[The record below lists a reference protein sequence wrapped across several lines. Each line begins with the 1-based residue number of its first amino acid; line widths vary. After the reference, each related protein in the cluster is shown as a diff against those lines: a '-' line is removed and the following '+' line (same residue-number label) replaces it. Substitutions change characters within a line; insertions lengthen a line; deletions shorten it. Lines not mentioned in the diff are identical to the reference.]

1 MEDIFSKRK
10 TLRTI
15 KADTSDYFI
24 PLFHT
29 LAVFLSTKETIIT
42 KRFLEHIMKNLIA
55 LTLLLG
61 GSTLLCAQKPAKTPA
76 TYKPVKSEMYRK
88 GWIDF
93 NKNGVKD
100 VYEDP
105 SAPLEARIENLLQ
118 QMTLDEKT
126 CQMVTLYGYK
136 RVLKDDLPTPEWKEL
151 LWKDGIG
158 AIDEHLNGFQQWGLP
173 PSDNAYVWPAS
184 RHAWALNEVQR
195 FFVEDTRL
203 GIPVDFTNEGIRGV
217 ESYRATNFPTQL
229 GLGHTWNRELIRQVG
244 LITGREARMLGYTNV
259 YAPILDVGR
268 DQRWGRYEEVY
279 GESPYLVAELGIEM
293 VRGLQHNHQ
302 VAATG
307 KHFAAYSNNKGA
319 REGMA
324 RVDPQMSPREVENI
338 HIYPF
343 KRVIRE
349 AGMLGVMSS
358 YNDYDG
364 IPVQGSY
371 YWLTTRLRGEM
382 GFRGYVVSDS
392 DAVEYLYTKHGTAK
406 DMKEAVRQSVEA
418 GLNVRCTFRS
428 PDPFV
433 LPLRELVKEGGLSEE
448 VINDRVRDILRV
460 KFLIGLFD
468 APYQTDLAGA
478 DREVEKEENE
488 AIALQASH
496 ESVVLLKNADELLP
510 LDINST
516 KKIAVCG
523 PNANEE
529 GYALIHYGPLA
540 VEVTTVLEGIQE
552 KTKSKAEVLYTK
564 GCDLVDAHWPESEII
579 DYPLTD
585 DEQAE
590 IDKAVENA
598 RQADVAVVVLGG
610 GQRTCGENKSRTSLD
625 LPGRQLQLLQAIQA
639 TGKPVVLIL
648 INGRP
653 LSINW
658 ADKFVPAILEAWYP
672 GSKGGTALADILFG
686 DYNPGGKLTV
696 TFPKTVGQ
704 IPFNFPCK
712 PSSQIDGGKNPG
724 PTGNMSRINGA
735 LYPFGYG
742 LSYTTFEY
750 SDLDITP
757 RVITPNESATVRLK
771 VTNTGKRAGD
781 EVVQLYIRDV
791 LSSITTYEKNL
802 AGFQRIHL
810 EPGEAQELSFTIDR
824 KHLELLDADMKWV
837 VEPGDFVLM
846 AGASSEDIRLNGTLT
861 VEDYQ
866 TRAKAIEAQKPAKR
880 VSASTN
886 PEDAENVLDEKI
898 NTAWQGN
905 KGDYITFALKNGTQV
920 DKVTIAFTRDN
931 NLPATFEIQLS
942 GGGGQFLTV
951 YSGTVSEYGKL
962 ISYPFK
968 GTTAS
973 DLRIV
978 LNDDRVSIAEVK
990 F

>member
-1 MEDIFSKRK
+1 
-10 TLRTI
+10 
-15 KADTSDYFI
+15 
-24 PLFHT
+24 
-29 LAVFLSTKETIIT
+29 
-42 KRFLEHIMKNLIA
+42 MKKLIVA
-55 LTLLLG
+55 TLLLG
-61 GSTLLCAQKPAKTPA
+61 SGTLLSAQKTAKIPAY
-76 TYKPVKSEMYRK
+76 YKPAKSEMYHK

-93 NKNGVKD
+93 NKNGIKD
-100 VYEDP
+100 IYEDP
-105 SAPLEARIENLLQ
+105 AATLDARIENLLQ
-118 QMTLDEKT
+118 QMTLEERT

-136 RVLKDDLPTPEWKEL
+136 RVLKDALPTPEWKQM

-173 PSDNAYVWPAS
+173 PSDNENVWPAS
-184 RHAWALNEVQR
+184 RHAWALNEIQR

-217 ESYRATNFPTQL
+217 ESYKATNFPTQL

-302 VAATG
+302 VAATA

-324 RVDPQMSPREVENI
+324 RVDPQMPPREVENI

-349 AGMLGVMSS
+349 AGLLGVMSS

-364 IPVQGSY
+364 IPIQGSY
-371 YWLTTRLRGEM
+371 YWLTTRLRKEM

-392 DAVEYLYTKHGTAK
+392 DAVEYLYTKHNTAK

-428 PDPFV
+428 PDSFV

-478 DREVEKEENE
+478 DNEVEKAANE
-488 AIALQASH
+488 AVALQASR
-496 ESVVLLKNADELLP
+496 ESVVLLKNADNTLP
-510 LDINST
+510 LNIDKI

-523 PNANEE
+523 PNADEE
-529 GYALIHYGPLA
+529 GYALTHYGPLA
-540 VEVTTVLEGIQE
+540 VEVTTVLEGIRE
-552 KTKSKAEVLYTK
+552 KVQGKAEVLYTK

-579 DYPLTD
+579 EYPLTP

-590 IDKAVENA
+590 IDRAAANA

-625 LPGRQLQLLQAIQA
+625 LPGHQLKLLQAVQA
-639 TGKPVVLIL
+639 TGKPVVLVL

-653 LSINW
+653 LSVNW

-672 GSKGGTALADILFG
+672 GSKGGTAVADILFG

-712 PSSQIDGGKNPG
+712 PASQIDGGKNPG
-724 PTGNMSRINGA
+724 ADGNMSRINGA

-750 SDLDITP
+750 SDLEISP
-757 RVITPNESATVRLK
+757 KVITPDQKATVRLK

-781 EVVQLYIRDV
+781 EVVQLYTRDI

-802 AGFQRIHL
+802 AGFERIRL
-810 EPGEAQELSFTIDR
+810 KPGETKEVTFTLDR
-824 KHLELLDADMKWV
+824 KHLELLNADMKWI
-837 VEPGDFVLM
+837 VEPGEFAIM
-846 AGASSEDIRLNGTLT
+846 AGASSEDIRLNGILT
-861 VEDYQ
+861 VEDY
-866 TRAKAIEAQKPAKR
+866 RSRLHALESQKP
-880 VSASTN
+880 VSPVTVSTDMEN
-886 PEDAENVLDEKI
+886 APNVLDGKI
-898 NTAWQGN
+898 STVWQGN
-905 KGDYITFALKNGTQV
+905 KGDYITFALKNGAKV
-920 DKVTIAFTRDN
+920 DEVSIAFKRDN
-931 NLPATFEIQLS
+931 KLPAEFEIQLS

-951 YSGTVSEYGKL
+951 YSGTVSQYEQL
-962 ISYPFK
+962 IPYSFK

-978 LNDDRVSIAEVK
+978 LNDDRIGIAEVVLK
-990 F
+990 E

>member
-1 MEDIFSKRK
+1 
-10 TLRTI
+10 
-15 KADTSDYFI
+15 
-24 PLFHT
+24 
-29 LAVFLSTKETIIT
+29 
-42 KRFLEHIMKNLIA
+42 MKNLIA

-428 PDPFV
+428 PDSFV

-529 GYALIHYGPLA
+529 GYALTHYGPLA

-590 IDKAVENA
+590 IDKAVENV

>member
-1 MEDIFSKRK
+1 
-10 TLRTI
+10 
-15 KADTSDYFI
+15 
-24 PLFHT
+24 
-29 LAVFLSTKETIIT
+29 
-42 KRFLEHIMKNLIA
+42 
-55 LTLLLG
+55 
-61 GSTLLCAQKPAKTPA
+61 
-76 TYKPVKSEMYRK
+76 
-88 GWIDF
+88 
-93 NKNGVKD
+93 
-100 VYEDP
+100 
-105 SAPLEARIENLLQ
+105 
-118 QMTLDEKT
+118 
-126 CQMVTLYGYK
+126 
-136 RVLKDDLPTPEWKEL
+136 
-151 LWKDGIG
+151 
-158 AIDEHLNGFQQWGLP
+158 
-173 PSDNAYVWPAS
+173 
-184 RHAWALNEVQR
+184 
-195 FFVEDTRL
+195 
-203 GIPVDFTNEGIRGV
+203 
-217 ESYRATNFPTQL
+217 
-229 GLGHTWNRELIRQVG
+229 
-244 LITGREARMLGYTNV
+244 MLGYTNV

-428 PDPFV
+428 PDSFV

-529 GYALIHYGPLA
+529 GYALTHYGPLA

-552 KTKSKAEVLYTK
+552 KTKGKAEVLYTK

-598 RQADVAVVVLGG
+598 RQADVAIVVLGG

-905 KGDYITFALKNGTQV
+905 KGDYITFALKNGAKV
-920 DKVTIAFTRDN
+920 DKVAIAFTRDN

>member
-1 MEDIFSKRK
+1 
-10 TLRTI
+10 
-15 KADTSDYFI
+15 
-24 PLFHT
+24 
-29 LAVFLSTKETIIT
+29 
-42 KRFLEHIMKNLIA
+42 MKKLIVA
-55 LTLLLG
+55 TLLLG
-61 GSTLLCAQKPAKTPA
+61 SGTLLSAQKTAKIPAY
-76 TYKPVKSEMYRK
+76 YKPAKSEMYHK

-93 NKNGVKD
+93 NKNGIKD
-100 VYEDP
+100 IYEDP
-105 SAPLEARIENLLQ
+105 AATLDARIENLLQ
-118 QMTLDEKT
+118 QMTLEEKT

-136 RVLKDDLPTPEWKEL
+136 RVLKDALPTPEWKQM

-158 AIDEHLNGFQQWGLP
+158 AIDEHLNGFQQWGLL
-173 PSDNAYVWPAS
+173 PSDNENVWPAS
-184 RHAWALNEVQR
+184 RHAWALNEIQR

-217 ESYRATNFPTQL
+217 ESYKATNFPTQL

-302 VAATG
+302 VAATA

-324 RVDPQMSPREVENI
+324 RVDPQMPPREVENI

-349 AGMLGVMSS
+349 AGLLGVMSS

-364 IPVQGSY
+364 IPIQGSY
-371 YWLTTRLRGEM
+371 YWLTTRLRKEM

-392 DAVEYLYTKHGTAK
+392 DAVEYLYTKHNTAK

-428 PDPFV
+428 PDSFV

-478 DREVEKEENE
+478 DDEVEKEANE
-488 AIALQASH
+488 AVALQASR
-496 ESVVLLKNADELLP
+496 ESIVLLKNTDNTLP
-510 LDINST
+510 LNIDKI

-523 PNANEE
+523 PNADEE
-529 GYALIHYGPLA
+529 GYALTHYGPLA
-540 VEVTTVLEGIQE
+540 VEVTTVLEGIRE
-552 KTKSKAEVLYTK
+552 KAQGKAEVLYTK
-564 GCDLVDAHWPESEII
+564 GCNLVDAHWPESEIME
-579 DYPLTD
+579 YPLTP
-585 DEQAE
+585 DEQTE
-590 IDKAVENA
+590 IDRAAANA

-610 GQRTCGENKSRTSLD
+610 GQRTCGENKSRTSLE
-625 LPGRQLQLLQAIQA
+625 LPGHQLKLLQAVQA
-639 TGKPVVLIL
+639 TGKPVILIL

-653 LSINW
+653 LSVNW

-672 GSKGGTALADILFG
+672 GSKGGTAVADILFG

-704 IPFNFPCK
+704 IPFNFPYK
-712 PSSQIDGGKNPG
+712 PASQIDGGKNPG
-724 PTGNMSRINGA
+724 PDGNMSRINGA

-750 SDLDITP
+750 SDLEITP
-757 RVITPNESATVRLK
+757 KVITPNQKATVRLK

-781 EVVQLYIRDV
+781 EVVQLYTRDI
-791 LSSITTYEKNL
+791 LSSVTTYEKNL
-802 AGFQRIHL
+802 AGFERIHL
-810 EPGEAQELSFTIDR
+810 KPGESKEIVFTLDR
-824 KHLELLDADMKWV
+824 KHLELLNADMKWT
-837 VEPGDFVLM
+837 VEPGEFAIM
-846 AGASSEDIRLNGTLT
+846 AGASSEDIRLNGILT

-866 TRAKAIEAQKPAKR
+866 ARLQALESQNP
-880 VSASTN
+880 VSPVTASTDMEN
-886 PEDAENVLDEKI
+886 APNVLDKQK
-898 NTAWQGN
+898 NTVWQGN
-905 KGDYITFALKNGTQV
+905 KGDYITFALKNGSKINEV
-920 DKVTIAFTRDN
+920 AIAFKRDN
-931 NLPATFEIQLS
+931 GLPAEFEIQLS

-951 YSGTVSEYGKL
+951 YSGTVSQYGEL

-973 DLRIV
+973 DLRIL
-978 LNDDRVSIAEVK
+978 LNDDRVGIAEVVLK
-990 F
+990 E

>member
-1 MEDIFSKRK
+1 
-10 TLRTI
+10 
-15 KADTSDYFI
+15 
-24 PLFHT
+24 
-29 LAVFLSTKETIIT
+29 
-42 KRFLEHIMKNLIA
+42 MKNLIA

-428 PDPFV
+428 PDSFV

-529 GYALIHYGPLA
+529 GYALTHYGPLA

-552 KTKSKAEVLYTK
+552 KTKGKAEVLYTK

-861 VEDYQ
+861 VEAYQ

>member
-1 MEDIFSKRK
+1 
-10 TLRTI
+10 
-15 KADTSDYFI
+15 
-24 PLFHT
+24 
-29 LAVFLSTKETIIT
+29 
-42 KRFLEHIMKNLIA
+42 MKKLIVA
-55 LTLLLG
+55 TLLLG
-61 GSTLLCAQKPAKTPA
+61 SGTLLSAQKTAKIPAY
-76 TYKPVKSEMYRK
+76 YKPAKSEMYHK

-93 NKNGVKD
+93 NKNGIKD
-100 VYEDP
+100 IYEDP
-105 SAPLEARIENLLQ
+105 AATLDARIENLLQ
-118 QMTLDEKT
+118 QMTLEEKT

-136 RVLKDDLPTPEWKEL
+136 RVLKDALPTPEWKQM

-173 PSDNAYVWPAS
+173 PSDNENVWPAS
-184 RHAWALNEVQR
+184 RHAWALNEIQR

-217 ESYRATNFPTQL
+217 ESYKATNFPTQL

-302 VAATG
+302 VAATA

-324 RVDPQMSPREVENI
+324 RVDPQMPPREVENI

-349 AGMLGVMSS
+349 AGLLGVMSS

-364 IPVQGSY
+364 IPIQGSY
-371 YWLTTRLRGEM
+371 YWLTTRLRKEM

-392 DAVEYLYTKHGTAK
+392 DAVEYLYTKHNTAK

-428 PDPFV
+428 PDSFV

-478 DREVEKEENE
+478 DDEVEKEANE
-488 AIALQASH
+488 AVALQASR
-496 ESVVLLKNADELLP
+496 ESIVLLKNTDNTLP
-510 LDINST
+510 LNIDKI

-523 PNANEE
+523 PNADEE
-529 GYALIHYGPLA
+529 GYALTHYGPLA
-540 VEVTTVLEGIQE
+540 VEVTTVLEGIRE
-552 KTKSKAEVLYTK
+552 KAQGKAEVLYTK
-564 GCDLVDAHWPESEII
+564 GCDLVDAHWPESEIME
-579 DYPLTD
+579 YPLTP

-590 IDKAVENA
+590 IDRAVANA

-610 GQRTCGENKSRTSLD
+610 GQRTCGENKSRTSLE
-625 LPGRQLQLLQAIQA
+625 LPGHQLKLLQAVQA
-639 TGKPVVLIL
+639 TGKPVILIL

-653 LSINW
+653 LSVNW

-672 GSKGGTALADILFG
+672 GSKGGTAVADILFG

-704 IPFNFPCK
+704 IPFNFPYK
-712 PSSQIDGGKNPG
+712 PASQIDGGKNPG
-724 PTGNMSRINGA
+724 PDGNMSRINGA

-750 SDLDITP
+750 SDLEITP
-757 RVITPNESATVRLK
+757 KVITPNQKATIRLK

-781 EVVQLYIRDV
+781 EVVQLYTRDI
-791 LSSITTYEKNL
+791 LSSVTTYEKNL
-802 AGFQRIHL
+802 AGFERIHL
-810 EPGEAQELSFTIDR
+810 KPGESKEIVFTLDR
-824 KHLELLDADMKWV
+824 KHLELLNADMKWT
-837 VEPGDFVLM
+837 VEPGEFAIM
-846 AGASSEDIRLNGTLT
+846 AGASSEDIRLNGILT

-866 TRAKAIEAQKPAKR
+866 ARLQALESQNP
-880 VSASTN
+880 VSPVTASTDMEN
-886 PEDAENVLDEKI
+886 APNVLDKQK
-898 NTAWQGN
+898 NTVWQGN
-905 KGDYITFALKNGTQV
+905 KGDYITFALKNGSKINEV
-920 DKVTIAFTRDN
+920 AIAFKRDN
-931 NLPATFEIQLS
+931 GLPAEFEIQLS

-951 YSGTVSEYGKL
+951 YSGTVCQYGEL

-973 DLRIV
+973 DLRIL
-978 LNDDRVSIAEVK
+978 LNDDRVGIAEVVLK
-990 F
+990 E

>member
-1 MEDIFSKRK
+1 
-10 TLRTI
+10 
-15 KADTSDYFI
+15 
-24 PLFHT
+24 
-29 LAVFLSTKETIIT
+29 
-42 KRFLEHIMKNLIA
+42 MKKLIVA
-55 LTLLLG
+55 TLLLG
-61 GSTLLCAQKPAKTPA
+61 SGTLLSAQKTAKIPAY
-76 TYKPVKSEMYRK
+76 YKPAKSEMYHK

-93 NKNGVKD
+93 NKNGIKD
-100 VYEDP
+100 IYEDP
-105 SAPLEARIENLLQ
+105 AATLDARIENLLQ
-118 QMTLDEKT
+118 QMTLEEKT

-136 RVLKDDLPTPEWKEL
+136 RVLKDALPTPEWKQM

-173 PSDNAYVWPAS
+173 PSDNENVWPAS
-184 RHAWALNEVQR
+184 RHAWALNEIQR

-217 ESYRATNFPTQL
+217 ESYKATNFPTQL

-302 VAATG
+302 VAATA

-324 RVDPQMSPREVENI
+324 RVDPQMPPREVENI

-349 AGMLGVMSS
+349 AGLLGVMSS

-364 IPVQGSY
+364 IPIQGSY
-371 YWLTTRLRGEM
+371 YWLTTRLRKEM

-392 DAVEYLYTKHGTAK
+392 DAVEYLYTKHNTAK

-428 PDPFV
+428 PDSFV

-478 DREVEKEENE
+478 DDEVEKEANE
-488 AIALQASH
+488 AVALQASR
-496 ESVVLLKNADELLP
+496 ESVVLLKNTDNTLP
-510 LDINST
+510 LNIDKI

-523 PNANEE
+523 PNADEE
-529 GYALIHYGPLA
+529 GYALTHYGPLA
-540 VEVTTVLEGIQE
+540 VEVTTVLEGIRE
-552 KTKSKAEVLYTK
+552 KAQGKAEVLYTK
-564 GCDLVDAHWPESEII
+564 GCDLVDAHWPESEIME
-579 DYPLTD
+579 YPLTP
-585 DEQAE
+585 DEQTE
-590 IDKAVENA
+590 IDRAAANA

-610 GQRTCGENKSRTSLD
+610 GQRTCGENKSRTSLE
-625 LPGRQLQLLQAIQA
+625 LPGHQLKLLQAVQA
-639 TGKPVVLIL
+639 TGKPVILIL

-653 LSINW
+653 LSVNW

-672 GSKGGTALADILFG
+672 GSKGGTAVADILFG

-704 IPFNFPCK
+704 IPFNFPYK
-712 PSSQIDGGKNPG
+712 PASQIDGGKNPG
-724 PTGNMSRINGA
+724 PDGNMSRINGA

-750 SDLDITP
+750 SDLEITP
-757 RVITPNESATVRLK
+757 KVITPNQKATVRLK

-781 EVVQLYIRDV
+781 EVVQLYTRDI
-791 LSSITTYEKNL
+791 LSSVTTYEKNL
-802 AGFQRIHL
+802 AGFERIHL
-810 EPGEAQELSFTIDR
+810 KPGESKEIVFTLDR
-824 KHLELLDADMKWV
+824 KHLELLNADMKWT
-837 VEPGDFVLM
+837 VEPGEFAIM
-846 AGASSEDIRLNGTLT
+846 AGASSEDIRLNGILT

-866 TRAKAIEAQKPAKR
+866 ARLQALESQNP
-880 VSASTN
+880 VSPVTASTDMEN
-886 PEDAENVLDEKI
+886 APNVLDKQK
-898 NTAWQGN
+898 NTVWQGN
-905 KGDYITFALKNGTQV
+905 KGDYITFALKNGSKINEV
-920 DKVTIAFTRDN
+920 AIAFKRDN
-931 NLPATFEIQLS
+931 GLPAEFEIQLS

-951 YSGTVSEYGKL
+951 YSGTVSQYGEL

-973 DLRIV
+973 DLRIL
-978 LNDDRVSIAEVK
+978 LNDDRVGIAEVVLK
-990 F
+990 E

>member
-1 MEDIFSKRK
+1 
-10 TLRTI
+10 
-15 KADTSDYFI
+15 
-24 PLFHT
+24 
-29 LAVFLSTKETIIT
+29 
-42 KRFLEHIMKNLIA
+42 MKNLIA

-244 LITGREARMLGYTNV
+244 LITGREARMLGYTNI

-428 PDPFV
+428 PDSFV

-529 GYALIHYGPLA
+529 GYALTHYGPLA

-810 EPGEAQELSFTIDR
+810 EPGETQELSFTIDR

-898 NTAWQGN
+898 NTVWQGN
-905 KGDYITFALKNGTQV
+905 KGDYITFALKNGAKV
-920 DKVTIAFTRDN
+920 DKVAIAFTRDN

>member
-1 MEDIFSKRK
+1 
-10 TLRTI
+10 
-15 KADTSDYFI
+15 
-24 PLFHT
+24 
-29 LAVFLSTKETIIT
+29 
-42 KRFLEHIMKNLIA
+42 MKK
-55 LTLLLG
+55 LLLTG
-61 GSTLLCAQKPAKTPA
+61 LFLGSCAILPAQKTTKIPTV
-76 TYKPVKSEMYRK
+76 YKPVRTEMYKK

-100 VYEDP
+100 IYEDP
-105 SAPLEARIENLLQ
+105 TAPIEARIEDLLSR
-118 QMTLDEKT
+118 MTLEEKT

-136 RVLKDDLPTPEWKEL
+136 RVLKDDLPTPEWKSQ

-173 PSDNAYVWPAS
+173 PSDNEYVWPAS
-184 RHAWALNEVQR
+184 KHAWALNEVQR
-195 FFVEDTRL
+195 FFVEETRL
-203 GIPVDFTNEGIRGV
+203 GIPADFTNEGIRGV
-217 ESYRATNFPTQL
+217 ESYKATNFPTQL
-229 GLGHTWNRELIRQVG
+229 GLGHTWNRQLIHQVG

-279 GESPYLVAELGIEM
+279 GESPYLVAELGIKM
-293 VRGLQHNHQ
+293 VKGMQHNHQ

-307 KHFAAYSNNKGA
+307 KHFIAYSNNKGA

-324 RVDPQMSPREVENI
+324 RVDPQMSPREVEML
-338 HIYPF
+338 HVYPF

-349 AGMLGVMSS
+349 AGLLGVMSS

-364 IPVQGSY
+364 FPIQSSY

-392 DAVEYLYTKHGTAK
+392 DAVEYLYTKHRTAK

-428 PDPFV
+428 PDSYV

-460 KFLIGLFD
+460 KFLVGLFD
-468 APYQTDLAGA
+468 NPYQTDLKGA
-478 DREVEKEENE
+478 DEEVERKENE
-488 AIALQASH
+488 EVALQASR
-496 ESVVLLKNADELLP
+496 ESIVLLKNDKNVLP
-510 LDINST
+510 LDASSIR
-516 KKIAVCG
+516 KIAVCG
-523 PNANEE
+523 PNADERS
-529 GYALIHYGPLA
+529 YALTHYGPLA
-540 VEVTTVLEGIQE
+540 VEVTSVLKGIQE
-552 KTKSKAEVLYTK
+552 KMKGKADVLYTK
-564 GCDLVDAHWPESEII
+564 GCNLVDANWPESELI

-585 DEQAE
+585 EEQKE
-590 IDKAVENA
+590 IDKAVGQA
-598 RQADVAVVVLGG
+598 KQADVAIVVLGG
-610 GQRTCGENKSRTSLD
+610 GQRTCGENKSRSSLD
-625 LPGRQLQLLQAIQA
+625 LPGRQLDLLKAVVA
-639 TGKPVVLIL
+639 TGRPVILVL

-672 GSKGGTALADILFG
+672 GSKGGIAVADVLFG

-724 PTGNMSRINGA
+724 ADGNMSRANGA

-750 SDLDITP
+750 SGLKISP
-757 RVITPNESATVRLK
+757 AIITPNQKTYVSCK

-781 EVVQLYIRDV
+781 EVVQLYVRDV
-791 LSSITTYEKNL
+791 LSSVTTYEKNL
-802 AGFQRIHL
+802 AGFERVHL
-810 EPGEAQELSFTIDR
+810 KPGETKEITFPVDR
-824 KHLELLDADMKWV
+824 KALELLNANMHWV
-837 VEPGDFVLM
+837 VEPGDFTLM
-846 AGASSEDIRLNGTLT
+846 LGASSTDIRLNGTLT
-861 VEDYQ
+861 VVERGQ
-866 TRAKAIEAQKPAKR
+866 TPAANTTKDSSP

-886 PEDAENVLDEKI
+886 TE
-898 NTAWQGN
+898 TADKVIDNNLTTSWEGN
-905 KGDYITFALKNGTQV
+905 KGDYITFALQNGAKIDGV
-920 DKVTIAFTRDN
+920 SIAFSRENGPEAD
-931 NLPATFEIQLS
+931 FEIQLS
-942 GGGGQFLTV
+942 SGGGQFLTV
-951 YSGTVSEYGKL
+951 YSGTVKEYNKL
-962 ISYPFK
+962 LDFRFK

-978 LNDDRVSIAEVK
+978 LGSDRVGVAEVK
-990 F
+990 LPQLKK

>member
-1 MEDIFSKRK
+1 
-10 TLRTI
+10 
-15 KADTSDYFI
+15 
-24 PLFHT
+24 
-29 LAVFLSTKETIIT
+29 
-42 KRFLEHIMKNLIA
+42 MKKLIVA
-55 LTLLLG
+55 TLLLG
-61 GSTLLCAQKPAKTPA
+61 SGTLLSAQKTAKIPAY
-76 TYKPVKSEMYRK
+76 YKPAKSEMYHK

-93 NKNGVKD
+93 NKNGIKD
-100 VYEDP
+100 IYEDP
-105 SAPLEARIENLLQ
+105 AATLDARIENLLQ
-118 QMTLDEKT
+118 QMTLEEKT

-136 RVLKDDLPTPEWKEL
+136 RVLKDALPTPEWKQM

-173 PSDNAYVWPAS
+173 PSDNENVWPAS
-184 RHAWALNEVQR
+184 RHAWALNEIQR

-217 ESYRATNFPTQL
+217 ESYKATNFPTQL

-302 VAATG
+302 VAATA

-324 RVDPQMSPREVENI
+324 RVDPQMPPREVENI

-349 AGMLGVMSS
+349 AGLLGVMSS

-364 IPVQGSY
+364 IPIQGSY
-371 YWLTTRLRGEM
+371 YWLTTRLRKEM

-392 DAVEYLYTKHGTAK
+392 DAVEYLYTKHNTAK

-428 PDPFV
+428 PDSFV

-478 DREVEKEENE
+478 DDEVEKEANE
-488 AIALQASH
+488 AVALQASR
-496 ESVVLLKNADELLP
+496 ESIVLLKNTDNTLP
-510 LDINST
+510 LNIDKI

-523 PNANEE
+523 PNADEE
-529 GYALIHYGPLA
+529 GYALTHYGPLA
-540 VEVTTVLEGIQE
+540 VEVTTVLEGIRE
-552 KTKSKAEVLYTK
+552 KAQGKAEVLYTK
-564 GCDLVDAHWPESEII
+564 GCNLVDAHWPESEIME
-579 DYPLTD
+579 YPLTP
-585 DEQAE
+585 DEQTE
-590 IDKAVENA
+590 IDRAAANA

-610 GQRTCGENKSRTSLD
+610 GQRTCGENKSRTSLE
-625 LPGRQLQLLQAIQA
+625 LPGHQLKLLQAVQA
-639 TGKPVVLIL
+639 TGKPVILIL

-653 LSINW
+653 LSVNW

-672 GSKGGTALADILFG
+672 GSKGGTAVADILFG

-704 IPFNFPCK
+704 IPFNFPYN
-712 PSSQIDGGKNPG
+712 PASQIDGGKNPG
-724 PTGNMSRINGA
+724 PDGNMSRINGA

-750 SDLDITP
+750 SDLEITP
-757 RVITPNESATVRLK
+757 KVITPNQKATVRLK

-781 EVVQLYIRDV
+781 EVVQLYTRDI
-791 LSSITTYEKNL
+791 LSSVTTYEKNL
-802 AGFQRIHL
+802 AGFERIHL
-810 EPGEAQELSFTIDR
+810 KPGESKEIVFTLDR
-824 KHLELLDADMKWV
+824 KHLELLNADMKWT
-837 VEPGDFVLM
+837 VEPGEFAIM
-846 AGASSEDIRLNGTLT
+846 AGASSEDIRLNGILT

-866 TRAKAIEAQKPAKR
+866 ARLQALESQNP
-880 VSASTN
+880 VSPVTASTDMEN
-886 PEDAENVLDEKI
+886 APNVLDKQK
-898 NTAWQGN
+898 NTVWQGN
-905 KGDYITFALKNGTQV
+905 KGDYITFALKNGSKINEV
-920 DKVTIAFTRDN
+920 AIAFKRDN
-931 NLPATFEIQLS
+931 GLPAEFEIQLS

-951 YSGTVSEYGKL
+951 YSGTVSQYGEL

-973 DLRIV
+973 DLRIL
-978 LNDDRVSIAEVK
+978 LNDDRVGIAEVVLK
-990 F
+990 E

>member
-1 MEDIFSKRK
+1 
-10 TLRTI
+10 
-15 KADTSDYFI
+15 
-24 PLFHT
+24 
-29 LAVFLSTKETIIT
+29 
-42 KRFLEHIMKNLIA
+42 MKNLIA

-61 GSTLLCAQKPAKTPA
+61 GNTLLCAQKPAKTPA

-428 PDPFV
+428 PDSFV

-529 GYALIHYGPLA
+529 GYALTHYGPLA

-552 KTKSKAEVLYTK
+552 KTKGKAEVLYTK

-672 GSKGGTALADILFG
+672 GSKGGMALADILFG

>member
-1 MEDIFSKRK
+1 
-10 TLRTI
+10 
-15 KADTSDYFI
+15 
-24 PLFHT
+24 
-29 LAVFLSTKETIIT
+29 
-42 KRFLEHIMKNLIA
+42 MKKLIVA
-55 LTLLLG
+55 TLLLG
-61 GSTLLCAQKPAKTPA
+61 SSTLLSAQKTAKIPAY
-76 TYKPVKSEMYRK
+76 YKPAKSEMYHK

-93 NKNGVKD
+93 NKNGIKD
-100 VYEDP
+100 IYEDP
-105 SAPLEARIENLLQ
+105 AATLDARIENLLQ
-118 QMTLDEKT
+118 QMTLEEKT

-136 RVLKDDLPTPEWKEL
+136 RVLKDALPTPEWKQM

-173 PSDNAYVWPAS
+173 PSDNENVWPAS
-184 RHAWALNEVQR
+184 RHAWALNEIQR

-217 ESYRATNFPTQL
+217 ESYKATNFPTQL

-302 VAATG
+302 VAATA

-324 RVDPQMSPREVENI
+324 RVDPQMPPREVENI

-349 AGMLGVMSS
+349 AGLLGVMSS

-364 IPVQGSY
+364 IPIQGSY
-371 YWLTTRLRGEM
+371 YWLTTRLRKEM

-392 DAVEYLYTKHGTAK
+392 DAVEYLYTKHNTAK

-428 PDPFV
+428 PDSFV

-478 DREVEKEENE
+478 DDEVEKEANE
-488 AIALQASH
+488 AVALQASR
-496 ESVVLLKNADELLP
+496 ESIVLLKNTDNTLP
-510 LDINST
+510 LNIDKI

-523 PNANEE
+523 PNADEE
-529 GYALIHYGPLA
+529 GYALTHYGPLA
-540 VEVTTVLEGIQE
+540 VEVTTVLEGIRE
-552 KTKSKAEVLYTK
+552 KAQGKAEVLYTK
-564 GCDLVDAHWPESEII
+564 GCDLVDAHWPESEIME
-579 DYPLTD
+579 YPLTP
-585 DEQAE
+585 DEQTE
-590 IDKAVENA
+590 IDRAVANA

-610 GQRTCGENKSRTSLD
+610 GQRTCGENKSRTSLE
-625 LPGRQLQLLQAIQA
+625 LPGHQLKLLQAVQA
-639 TGKPVVLIL
+639 TGKPVILIL

-653 LSINW
+653 LSVNW

-672 GSKGGTALADILFG
+672 GSKGGTVVADILFG

-704 IPFNFPCK
+704 IPFNFPYK
-712 PSSQIDGGKNPG
+712 PASQIDGGKNPG
-724 PTGNMSRINGA
+724 PDGNMSRINGA

-750 SDLDITP
+750 SDLEITP
-757 RVITPNESATVRLK
+757 KVITPNQKATIRLK

-781 EVVQLYIRDV
+781 EVVQLYTRDI
-791 LSSITTYEKNL
+791 LSSVTTYEKNL
-802 AGFQRIHL
+802 AGFERIHL
-810 EPGEAQELSFTIDR
+810 KPGESKEIVFTLDR
-824 KHLELLDADMKWV
+824 KHLELLNADMKWT
-837 VEPGDFVLM
+837 VEPGEFAIM
-846 AGASSEDIRLNGTLT
+846 AGASSEDIRLNGILT

-866 TRAKAIEAQKPAKR
+866 ARLQALESQNPISPVT
-880 VSASTN
+880 ASTDMEN
-886 PEDAENVLDEKI
+886 APNVLDKQK
-898 NTAWQGN
+898 NTVWQGN
-905 KGDYITFALKNGTQV
+905 KGDYITFALKNGSKINEV
-920 DKVTIAFTRDN
+920 AIAFKRDN
-931 NLPATFEIQLS
+931 GLPAEFEIQLS

-951 YSGTVSEYGKL
+951 YSGTVSQYGEL

-973 DLRIV
+973 DLRIL
-978 LNDDRVSIAEVK
+978 LNDDRVGIAEVVLK
-990 F
+990 E

>member
-1 MEDIFSKRK
+1 
-10 TLRTI
+10 
-15 KADTSDYFI
+15 
-24 PLFHT
+24 
-29 LAVFLSTKETIIT
+29 
-42 KRFLEHIMKNLIA
+42 MKKLIVA
-55 LTLLLG
+55 TLLLG
-61 GSTLLCAQKPAKTPA
+61 SGTLLSAQKTAKIPAY
-76 TYKPVKSEMYRK
+76 YKPAKSEMYHK

-93 NKNGVKD
+93 NKNGIKD
-100 VYEDP
+100 IYEDP
-105 SAPLEARIENLLQ
+105 AATLDARIENLLQ
-118 QMTLDEKT
+118 QMTLEEKT

-136 RVLKDDLPTPEWKEL
+136 RVLKDALPTPEWKQM

-173 PSDNAYVWPAS
+173 PSDNENIWPAS
-184 RHAWALNEVQR
+184 RHAWALNEIQR

-217 ESYRATNFPTQL
+217 ESYKATNFPTQL

-302 VAATG
+302 VAATA

-324 RVDPQMSPREVENI
+324 RVDPQMPPREVENI

-349 AGMLGVMSS
+349 AGLLGVMSS

-364 IPVQGSY
+364 IPIQGSY
-371 YWLTTRLRGEM
+371 YWLTTRLRKEM

-392 DAVEYLYTKHGTAK
+392 DAVEYLYTKHNTAK

-428 PDPFV
+428 PDSFV

-478 DREVEKEENE
+478 DDEVEKEANE
-488 AIALQASH
+488 AVALQASR
-496 ESVVLLKNADELLP
+496 ESIVLLKNTDNTLP
-510 LDINST
+510 LNIDKI

-523 PNANEE
+523 PNADEE
-529 GYALIHYGPLA
+529 GYALTHYGPLA
-540 VEVTTVLEGIQE
+540 VEVTTVLEGIRE
-552 KTKSKAEVLYTK
+552 KAQGKAEVLYTK
-564 GCDLVDAHWPESEII
+564 GCDLVDAHWPESEIME
-579 DYPLTD
+579 YPLTP

-590 IDKAVENA
+590 IDRAAANA

-610 GQRTCGENKSRTSLD
+610 GQRTCGENKSRTSLE
-625 LPGRQLQLLQAIQA
+625 LPGHQLKLLQAVQA
-639 TGKPVVLIL
+639 TGKPVILIL

-653 LSINW
+653 LSVNW

-672 GSKGGTALADILFG
+672 GSKGGTAVADILFG

-704 IPFNFPCK
+704 IPFNFPYK
-712 PSSQIDGGKNPG
+712 PASQIDGGKNPG
-724 PTGNMSRINGA
+724 PDGNMSRINGA

-750 SDLDITP
+750 SDLEITP
-757 RVITPNESATVRLK
+757 KVITPNQKATVRLK

-781 EVVQLYIRDV
+781 EVVQLYTRDI
-791 LSSITTYEKNL
+791 LSSVTTYEKNL
-802 AGFQRIHL
+802 AGFERIHL
-810 EPGEAQELSFTIDR
+810 KPGESKEIVFTLDR
-824 KHLELLDADMKWV
+824 KHLELLNADMKWT
-837 VEPGDFVLM
+837 VEPGEFAIM
-846 AGASSEDIRLNGTLT
+846 AGASSEDIRLNGILT

-866 TRAKAIEAQKPAKR
+866 ARLQALESQNPISPVT
-880 VSASTN
+880 ASTDMEN
-886 PEDAENVLDEKI
+886 APNVLDKQK
-898 NTAWQGN
+898 NTVWQGN
-905 KGDYITFALKNGTQV
+905 KGDYITFALKNGSKINEV
-920 DKVTIAFTRDN
+920 AIAFKRDN
-931 NLPATFEIQLS
+931 GLPAEFEIQLS

-951 YSGTVSEYGKL
+951 YSGTVSQYGEL

-973 DLRIV
+973 DLRIL
-978 LNDDRVSIAEVK
+978 LNDDRVGIAEVVLK
-990 F
+990 E

>member
-1 MEDIFSKRK
+1 
-10 TLRTI
+10 
-15 KADTSDYFI
+15 
-24 PLFHT
+24 
-29 LAVFLSTKETIIT
+29 
-42 KRFLEHIMKNLIA
+42 MKNLIA

-338 HIYPF
+338 HISPF

-428 PDPFV
+428 PDSFV

-529 GYALIHYGPLA
+529 GYALTHYGPLA

-552 KTKSKAEVLYTK
+552 KTKGKAEVLYTK

>member
-1 MEDIFSKRK
+1 
-10 TLRTI
+10 
-15 KADTSDYFI
+15 
-24 PLFHT
+24 
-29 LAVFLSTKETIIT
+29 
-42 KRFLEHIMKNLIA
+42 MKKLIVA
-55 LTLLLG
+55 TLLLG
-61 GSTLLCAQKPAKTPA
+61 SGTLLSAQKTAKIPAY
-76 TYKPVKSEMYRK
+76 YKPAKSEMYHK

-93 NKNGVKD
+93 NKNGIKD
-100 VYEDP
+100 IYEDP
-105 SAPLEARIENLLQ
+105 AATLDARIENLLQ
-118 QMTLDEKT
+118 QMTLEEKT

-136 RVLKDDLPTPEWKEL
+136 RVLKDALPTPEWKQM

-173 PSDNAYVWPAS
+173 PSDNENVWPAS
-184 RHAWALNEVQR
+184 RHAWALNEIQR

-217 ESYRATNFPTQL
+217 ESYKATNFPTQL

-302 VAATG
+302 VAATA

-324 RVDPQMSPREVENI
+324 RVDPQMPPREVENI

-349 AGMLGVMSS
+349 AGLLGVMSS

-364 IPVQGSY
+364 IPIQGSY
-371 YWLTTRLRGEM
+371 YWLTTRLRKEM

-392 DAVEYLYTKHGTAK
+392 DAVEYLYTKHNTAK

-428 PDPFV
+428 PDSFV

-478 DREVEKEENE
+478 DDEVENE
-488 AIALQASH
+488 ANEAVALQASR
-496 ESVVLLKNADELLP
+496 ESIVLLKNTDNTLP
-510 LDINST
+510 LNIDKI

-523 PNANEE
+523 PNADEE
-529 GYALIHYGPLA
+529 GYALTHYGPLA
-540 VEVTTVLEGIQE
+540 VEVTTVLEGIRE
-552 KTKSKAEVLYTK
+552 KARGKAEVLYTK
-564 GCDLVDAHWPESEII
+564 GCNLVDAHWPESETME
-579 DYPLTD
+579 YPLTP

-590 IDKAVENA
+590 IDRAAANA

-610 GQRTCGENKSRTSLD
+610 GQRTCGENKSRTSLE
-625 LPGRQLQLLQAIQA
+625 LPGHQLKLLQAVQA
-639 TGKPVVLIL
+639 TGKPVILIL

-653 LSINW
+653 LSVNW

-672 GSKGGTALADILFG
+672 GSKGGTAVADILFG

-704 IPFNFPCK
+704 IPFNFPYK
-712 PSSQIDGGKNPG
+712 PASQIDGGKNPG
-724 PTGNMSRINGA
+724 PDGNMSRINGA

-750 SDLDITP
+750 SDLEITP
-757 RVITPNESATVRLK
+757 KVITPSQKATVRLK

-781 EVVQLYIRDV
+781 EVVQLYTRDI
-791 LSSITTYEKNL
+791 LSSVTTYEKNL
-802 AGFQRIHL
+802 AGFERIHL
-810 EPGEAQELSFTIDR
+810 KPGESKEIVFTLDR
-824 KHLELLDADMKWV
+824 KHLELLNADMKWT
-837 VEPGDFVLM
+837 VEPGEFAIM
-846 AGASSEDIRLNGTLT
+846 AGASSEDIRLNGILT

-866 TRAKAIEAQKPAKR
+866 ARLQALESQNP
-880 VSASTN
+880 VSPVTASTDMEN
-886 PEDAENVLDEKI
+886 APNVLDKQK
-898 NTAWQGN
+898 NTVWQGN
-905 KGDYITFALKNGTQV
+905 KGDYITFALKNGSKINEV
-920 DKVTIAFTRDN
+920 AIAFKRDN
-931 NLPATFEIQLS
+931 GLPAEFEIQLS

-951 YSGTVSEYGKL
+951 YSGTVSQYGEL

-973 DLRIV
+973 DLRIL
-978 LNDDRVSIAEVK
+978 LNDDRVGIAEVVLK
-990 F
+990 E

>member
-1 MEDIFSKRK
+1 
-10 TLRTI
+10 
-15 KADTSDYFI
+15 
-24 PLFHT
+24 
-29 LAVFLSTKETIIT
+29 
-42 KRFLEHIMKNLIA
+42 MKNLIA

-100 VYEDP
+100 VYEAP

-418 GLNVRCTFRS
+418 GLNVRCTFRL
-428 PDPFV
+428 PDSFV

-478 DREVEKEENE
+478 DHEVEKEENE
-488 AIALQASH
+488 AIALQASR
-496 ESVVLLKNADELLP
+496 ESIVLLKNAGELLP
-510 LDINST
+510 LDINSI

-529 GYALIHYGPLA
+529 GYALTHYGPLA

-552 KTKSKAEVLYTK
+552 KTKGKAEVLYTK

-598 RQADVAVVVLGG
+598 HQADVAVVVLGG

-810 EPGEAQELSFTIDR
+810 EPGEAQELSFTIDH
-824 KHLELLDADMKWV
+824 KHLELLDTDMKWV

-905 KGDYITFALKNGTQV
+905 KGDYITFALKNGAKV
-920 DKVTIAFTRDN
+920 DKVAIAFTRDN

>member
-428 PDPFV
+428 PDSFV

-529 GYALIHYGPLA
+529 GYALTHYGPLA

-905 KGDYITFALKNGTQV
+905 KGDYITFALKNGAKV
-920 DKVTIAFTRDN
+920 DKVAIAFTRDN

>member
-1 MEDIFSKRK
+1 
-10 TLRTI
+10 
-15 KADTSDYFI
+15 
-24 PLFHT
+24 
-29 LAVFLSTKETIIT
+29 
-42 KRFLEHIMKNLIA
+42 MKNLIA

-364 IPVQGSY
+364 IPMQGSY

-428 PDPFV
+428 PDSFV

-529 GYALIHYGPLA
+529 GYALTHYGPLA

>member
-1 MEDIFSKRK
+1 
-10 TLRTI
+10 
-15 KADTSDYFI
+15 
-24 PLFHT
+24 
-29 LAVFLSTKETIIT
+29 
-42 KRFLEHIMKNLIA
+42 MKKLIVA
-55 LTLLLG
+55 TLLLG
-61 GSTLLCAQKPAKTPA
+61 SGTLLSAQKTAKIPAY
-76 TYKPVKSEMYRK
+76 YKPAKSEMYHK

-93 NKNGVKD
+93 NKNGIKD
-100 VYEDP
+100 IYEDP
-105 SAPLEARIENLLQ
+105 AATLDARIENLLQ
-118 QMTLDEKT
+118 QMTLEEKT

-136 RVLKDDLPTPEWKEL
+136 RVLKDALPTPEWKQM

-173 PSDNAYVWPAS
+173 PSDNENVWPAS
-184 RHAWALNEVQR
+184 RHAWALNEIQR

-217 ESYRATNFPTQL
+217 ESYKATNFPTQL

-279 GESPYLVAELGIEM
+279 GESPYLVAELGTEM

-302 VAATG
+302 VAATA

-324 RVDPQMSPREVENI
+324 RVDPQMPPREVENI

-349 AGMLGVMSS
+349 AGLLGVMSS

-364 IPVQGSY
+364 IPIQGSY
-371 YWLTTRLRGEM
+371 YWLTTRLRKEM

-392 DAVEYLYTKHGTAK
+392 DAVEYLYTKHNTAK

-428 PDPFV
+428 PDSFV

-478 DREVEKEENE
+478 DDEVEKEANE
-488 AIALQASH
+488 AVALQASR
-496 ESVVLLKNADELLP
+496 ESIVLLKNTDNTLP
-510 LDINST
+510 LNIDKI

-523 PNANEE
+523 PNADEE
-529 GYALIHYGPLA
+529 GYALTHYGPLA
-540 VEVTTVLEGIQE
+540 VEVTTVLEGIRE
-552 KTKSKAEVLYTK
+552 KAQGKAEVLYTK
-564 GCDLVDAHWPESEII
+564 GCNLVDAHWPESEIME
-579 DYPLTD
+579 YPLTP
-585 DEQAE
+585 DEQTE
-590 IDKAVENA
+590 IDRAAANA

-610 GQRTCGENKSRTSLD
+610 GQRTCGENKSRTSLE
-625 LPGRQLQLLQAIQA
+625 LPGHQLKLLQAVQA
-639 TGKPVVLIL
+639 TGKPVILIL

-653 LSINW
+653 LSVNW

-672 GSKGGTALADILFG
+672 GSKGGTAVADILFG

-704 IPFNFPCK
+704 IPFNFPYK
-712 PSSQIDGGKNPG
+712 PASQIDGGKNPG
-724 PTGNMSRINGA
+724 PDGNMSRINGA

-750 SDLDITP
+750 SDLEITP
-757 RVITPNESATVRLK
+757 KVITPNQKATVRLK

-781 EVVQLYIRDV
+781 EVVQLYTRDI
-791 LSSITTYEKNL
+791 LSSVTTYEKNL
-802 AGFQRIHL
+802 AGFERIHL
-810 EPGEAQELSFTIDR
+810 KPGESKEIVFTLDR
-824 KHLELLDADMKWV
+824 KHLELLNADMKWT
-837 VEPGDFVLM
+837 VEPGEFAIM
-846 AGASSEDIRLNGTLT
+846 AGASSEDIRLNGILT

-866 TRAKAIEAQKPAKR
+866 ARLQALESQNP
-880 VSASTN
+880 VSPVTASTDMEN
-886 PEDAENVLDEKI
+886 APNVLDKQK
-898 NTAWQGN
+898 NTVWQGN
-905 KGDYITFALKNGTQV
+905 KGDYITFALKNGSKINEV
-920 DKVTIAFTRDN
+920 AIAFKRDN
-931 NLPATFEIQLS
+931 GLPAEFEIQLS

-951 YSGTVSEYGKL
+951 YSGTVSQYGEL

-973 DLRIV
+973 DLRIL
-978 LNDDRVSIAEVK
+978 LNDDRVGIAEVVLK
-990 F
+990 E